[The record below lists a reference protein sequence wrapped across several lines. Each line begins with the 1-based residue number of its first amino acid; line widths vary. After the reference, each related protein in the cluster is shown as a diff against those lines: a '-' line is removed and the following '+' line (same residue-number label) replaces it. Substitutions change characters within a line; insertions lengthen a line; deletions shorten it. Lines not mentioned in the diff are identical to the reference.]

1 MKHTLTI
8 IALAVFSLSASAAS
22 TDPLDFDYQING
34 NMTERPALVFNDGT
48 DTYIQP
54 RAGQLLRVDG
64 GHAEGPYIVVAG
76 TPDVISYS
84 VGGANATARW
94 KKANSFTSDR
104 GNASGDMPAGFA
116 GFSNR
121 LALIGARQRLES
133 TRPLSATL
141 PLAQLVKALVP
152 QGWSG
157 SAQKDVDLTTAQSFA
172 TRDGENWM
180 LSLDRLLGA
189 DDLYA
194 DVDFNA
200 HHVTLRRATVK
211 STGVN
216 YVASM
221 APATSGMPAAL
232 TAAAS
237 GDESLSKPPAEKAQA
252 HDRGLAASF
261 GAVAIRDG
269 DDTHIQIRFAQRPA
283 KELVFHDM
291 DGHSLRPKW
300 DESGNVVTFNRADRF
315 TVSNGTDN
323 VEVARAAG
331 LVYSFDPKNSAGLEG
346 VFDKDG
352 STYFKFA
359 DTVGNVKV
367 SDVGHLG
374 SGEQK
379 GRYYRFNGTAD
390 QFIVN
395 ADGNVVN
402 VTRSHDVKYFD
413 RPASDVPPTVHVA
426 TAMNKS

>member
-1 MKHTLTI
+1 MKHTLTLL
-8 IALAVFSLSASAAS
+8 ALTVFSLSASAAS

-84 VGGANATARW
+84 VGGASATARW

-104 GNASGDMPAGFA
+104 GNGSGDMPVGFA

-121 LALIGARQRLES
+121 LALIGARPRLES
-133 TRPLSATL
+133 TRAMSATL
-141 PLAQLVKALVP
+141 PLSQLVKALVP

-180 LSLDRLLGA
+180 QSLDRLLGA

-200 HHVTLRRATVK
+200 HHVTLRRAAVK

-216 YVASM
+216 YVASAVPASTG
-221 APATSGMPAAL
+221 APASV
-232 TAAAS
+232 TADAS
-237 GDESLSKPPAEKAQA
+237 VLPPDAEKAQA
-252 HDRGLAASF
+252 RDGGLAASF
-261 GAVAIRDG
+261 GAIAIRDG

-283 KELVFHDM
+283 KELVFRDM
-291 DGHSLRPKW
+291 EGHSLKPKW
-300 DESGNVVTFNRADRF
+300 DESSNVVSFNRADRF
-315 TVSNGTDN
+315 VVSNGSDSI
-323 VEVARAAG
+323 EVARVAG
-331 LVYSFDPKNSAGLEG
+331 LVYSFDAKNSAGLEG

-367 SDVGHLG
+367 SDVRHLG

-379 GRYYRFNGTAD
+379 GRYYKFNGTAD

-402 VTRSHDVKYFD
+402 VTRGHDVKFFD
-413 RPASDVPPTVHVA
+413 RPAAGKPA
-426 TAMNKS
+426 TAQADAVVAEKS